1 MYFTHWF
8 NLYLE
13 SLDTNTTN
21 QNNDYTT
28 TYKPTD
34 THLRWVFAIL
44 TRIDLFCS
52 ADEISCLRSLARAC
66 LLLISVVRRRKTGSP
81 LLSAQHDHAD
91 KTTETATSRTETHAS
106 PSNSEGDPKNLSECS
121 MWLVICAVTSIWGQW
136 DLWNDAE
143 ETLRQS
149 P

>member
-8 NLYLE
+8 SLYLE
-13 SLDTNTTN
+13 SLDGSA
-21 QNNDYTT
+21 NNKNGTSAYT
-28 TYKPTD
+28 PTD
-34 THLRWVFAIL
+34 VHLRWVFALL

-66 LLLISVVRRRKTGSP
+66 LALISVVRRRKMNTP
-81 LLSAQHDHAD
+81 LSAHERAD
-91 KTTETATSRTETHAS
+91 SSTETDTSTMETSVA
-106 PSNSEGDPKNLSECS
+106 PLTLEGDSRELSECS
-121 MWLVICAVTSIWGQW
+121 MWVVFCAVTSTWGQR

-149 P
+149 SP